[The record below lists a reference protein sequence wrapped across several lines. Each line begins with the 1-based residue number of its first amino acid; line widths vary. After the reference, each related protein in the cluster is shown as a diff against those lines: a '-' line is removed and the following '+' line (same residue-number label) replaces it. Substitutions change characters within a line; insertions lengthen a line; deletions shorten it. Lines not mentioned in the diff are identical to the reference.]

1 MRNMK
6 RCICEGNKALRELE
20 KVREIAL
27 KAAKMDNSMYIIY
40 RNEEIY
46 YFCREGEKFPG
57 TLVEYVLP

>member
-1 MRNMK
+1 MN

-40 RNEEIY
+40 KNEEIY
-46 YFCREGEKFPG
+46 YFCKKGEQYNG
-57 TLVEYVLP
+57 ILVEYVLP